1 MQAEHALLMLADWP
15 VGAARAAVTGLPQ
28 RAMVVIRDT
37 GPDGDRYY
45 AVDAGSVQL
54 VLEGTDTDLP
64 LSIALGLSNFPH
76 SRTVELGDPD
86 VEPTPGDVVLRGREV
101 LGVVRGTG
109 SDRSAEAAPEM
120 TFAKPPQP
128 EEVVAVGAEPVET
141 QAPTARFR
149 AFPALDSPDEVREG
163 DRFTLVARFTAHA
176 PSTDPAEQPVI
187 VANAPPQLTFVVQVG
202 GFGFSFP
209 DGIRREL
216 TVDRDSPDGPVA
228 EFTVEAGDVNVRAT
242 RTLEVSFEYE
252 GELCGLAWRD
262 VQVVATQETQP
273 APSQPSASGGT
284 GVTLNVDTGAPSL
297 TVAIRSEPGSA
308 ELEWLFH
315 PRENIARPSQRVTT
329 MLEAPSAEAF
339 AVQLMAQLP
348 AAKDAVSLPLTV
360 RGLGKLVNRVIPDD
374 FWAMVEATW
383 RATPNGQLPSL
394 LLTTSE
400 PFVPWEL
407 AWVDDEVVDPTLLP
421 AGVTEGPLGSLW
433 RVGRWVP
440 PVRRR
445 RGPDRPAV
453 PPAARVDADAL
464 AVVIGDYG
472 SDTKIRNLP
481 YAVEEGR
488 AIAMAYAG
496 LPLTVSEGDVDRL
509 MNGALERDGAAYSPT
524 VVHFAS
530 HGQVSTAQQQYTGI
544 LLSGGRRLDL
554 LTVEGSLLGESS
566 APFVFLNACQV
577 GTAST
582 VLSTYGGLAGAFLSN
597 GCRGFLAPL
606 WNVDDEVAK
615 SIALGFY
622 QRTLGEGLPVGEAV
636 RQIRAGFGRG
646 EAGTATPL
654 AYVFYGHP
662 DLQLN
667 RQPEGGS

>member
-15 VGAARAAVTGLPQ
+15 VGAARAAVAGLPE

-360 RGLGKLVNRVIPDD
+360 RG
-374 FWAMVEATW
+374 WA
-383 RATPNGQLPSL
+383 NS
-394 LLTTSE
+394 
-400 PFVPWEL
+400 
-407 AWVDDEVVDPTLLP
+407 
-421 AGVTEGPLGSLW
+421 
-433 RVGRWVP
+433 
-440 PVRRR
+440 
-445 RGPDRPAV
+445 
-453 PPAARVDADAL
+453 
-464 AVVIGDYG
+464 
-472 SDTKIRNLP
+472 
-481 YAVEEGR
+481 
-488 AIAMAYAG
+488 
-496 LPLTVSEGDVDRL
+496 
-509 MNGALERDGAAYSPT
+509 
-524 VVHFAS
+524 
-530 HGQVSTAQQQYTGI
+530 STG
-544 LLSGGRRLDL
+544 
-554 LTVEGSLLGESS
+554 
-566 APFVFLNACQV
+566 
-577 GTAST
+577 
-582 VLSTYGGLAGAFLSN
+582 
-597 GCRGFLAPL
+597 
-606 WNVDDEVAK
+606 
-615 SIALGFY
+615 
-622 QRTLGEGLPVGEAV
+622 
-636 RQIRAGFGRG
+636 
-646 EAGTATPL
+646 
-654 AYVFYGHP
+654 
-662 DLQLN
+662 
-667 RQPEGGS
+667 